1 MLKVIVHNAE
11 SVPNLERFTNVD
23 PMVTLIFQGRAKFL
37 SLSPSDNN
45 RVLSGI
51 TKETNWQRST
61 CDPKWEE
68 VILSEGFER
77 ESLVAVFRHWNIL

>member
-23 PMVTLIFQGRAKFL
+23 PMVTLIFQGRTKSL
-37 SLSPSDNN
+37 SLSPSDN
-45 RVLSGI
+45 RVFSGI

-61 CDPKWEE
+61 GDPKWEE
-68 VILSEGFER
+68 VILGECLER